1 MENIHKI
8 NTVFFSLFAFSI
20 FLFFFIK
27 MGIVAFSK
35 RKSTEPFTRI
45 ITRTIL
51 FIVPSSILISFLSA
65 AIAFATKNENYLNFL
80 QLDHLIT
87 YYLPPTVIFNYVLN
101 GKNKIIIN
109 GLLLISFFIY
119 GSTIIFNSI
128 YFWFFNA
135 SISSIFLSLTILIA
149 SLLYLKTLSYN
160 IPKKIPLISPVL
172 FFVIGMFLSNCLAL
186 LNNISIM
193 MILLSFES
201 KSTAIVA
208 NQLLKQES
216 ILTYYLI
223 SFQFTIDI
231 VANIIMYLFFIKGL
245 KLSKNFFRQL

>member
-1 MENIHKI
+1 MENIHEI
-8 NTVFFSLFAFSI
+8 ISNYFPFFIVSI

-27 MGIVAFSK
+27 MGIIAFSK
-35 RKSTEPFTRI
+35 RKSTETFTRI
-45 ITRTIL
+45 ISRTIL
-51 FIVPSSILISFLSA
+51 FIVPSSLLISIFSA
-65 AIAFATKNENYLNFL
+65 AITFTTKNKNYLSLL
-80 QLDHLIT
+80 QLEHLIT
-87 YYLPPTVIFNYVLN
+87 NYLPPTVIFNYVLN
-101 GKNKIIIN
+101 GKNKIIAN

-119 GSTIIFNSI
+119 GSTIIFNSF

-135 SISSIFLSLTILIA
+135 SISSTFLSITILIA
-149 SLLYLKTLSYN
+149 SLLYIKTLSYN

-208 NQLLKQES
+208 NQLLKQGS

-231 VANIIMYLFFIKGL
+231 VSNIIMYLFFIKGL
-245 KLSKNFFRQL
+245 NTLK